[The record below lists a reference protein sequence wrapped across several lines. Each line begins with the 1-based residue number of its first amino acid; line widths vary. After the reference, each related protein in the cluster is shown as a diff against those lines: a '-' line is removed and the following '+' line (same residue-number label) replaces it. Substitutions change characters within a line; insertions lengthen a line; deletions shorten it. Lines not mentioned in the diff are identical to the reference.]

1 MYIYVYIYIY
11 IYIYIYTSSKL
22 FLSYFTTLACKSLS
36 FSHVLLSEKGD
47 QTLFT
52 VGDYRQERGN

>member
-1 MYIYVYIYIY
+1 MY

-52 VGDYRQERGN
+52 VGDYRQQRGN